1 MSPDTELTAIS
12 ELAAARNEDL
22 TIANGSLQG
31 EKRAAVTRLAVI
43 ALFAGSAELVPRLHG
58 HSMPLDS
65 PRIVAVLTYA
75 AFACWCLVAALRPG
89 VDPRRALVRPA
100 LFTILDFAFVSALG
114 GVEIAHG
121 DGINAELTA
130 AVSAI
135 LISFTVVRPRLW
147 HVALAVVCAAA
158 TFSALA
164 AVDGSLLIESI
175 VFVDAGFLGLGIIVA
190 LTNRAVR
197 TMFHELRHRDNL
209 TRFLPQQVAER
220 LLQKGPE
227 SLAPVQR
234 EVTVLFSDIRGFT
247 SLSEGLEPRQVLALL
262 DAYYGRMAQV
272 IKGHDGVVGKFI
284 GDGILAFWNVPD
296 RDPDHPIKAIR
307 AARDM
312 LRALDEYNEHRARE
326 GLAPLRI
333 GIGIHTGTVAAGMV
347 GGGGQSEYTVIG
359 DAVNVA
365 SRVEGLTKTLG
376 AEILVTEP
384 TRLSCGDRFPGRE
397 LAREEIRGRREAVL
411 LFTVDWDAAAGL
423 SRPEAIETG

>member
-1 MSPDTELTAIS
+1 MSPDTELTAIG
-12 ELAAARNEDL
+12 ELTAARNEDL

-43 ALFAGSAELVPRLHG
+43 GLFAVSSELVPRLHG
-58 HSMPLDS
+58 HAMALDV
-65 PRIVAVLTYA
+65 PRIGTMLAYATFAA
-75 AFACWCLVAALRPG
+75 AFLAAALRTNI
-89 VDPRRALVRPA
+89 DPRRAIVRPA
-100 LFTILDFAFVSALG
+100 LLTILDFTFVSALG
-114 GVEIAHG
+114 AVEIAHG
-121 DGINAELTA
+121 HGFNAELTA
-130 AVSAI
+130 AVGAI
-135 LISFTVVRPRLW
+135 LISFTVVRARLW
-147 HVALAVVCAAA
+147 HVALAVACAAGG
-158 TFSALA
+158 FSALA
-164 AVDGSLLIESI
+164 AIDERLSFEAIA
-175 VFVDAGFLGLGIIVA
+175 FVDAGFVGLGIIVA

-227 SLAPVQR
+227 ALAPVQR

-247 SLSEGLEPRQVLALL
+247 ALSEALEPREVLALL
-262 DAYYGRMAQV
+262 DAYYGRMTQV

-296 RDPDHPIKAIR
+296 RDPEHAIKAVR

-312 LRALDEYNEHRARE
+312 LRSLDEYNVDRVRD

-333 GIGIHTGTVAAGMV
+333 GIGIHTGRVAAGML

-365 SRVEGLTKTLG
+365 SRVEGLTKSLA

-384 TRLSCGDRFPGRE
+384 TRVACGDRFAGRE
-397 LAREEIRGRREAVL
+397 LAREEIRGRKEPVL
-411 LFTVDWDAAAGL
+411 LFCLEREL
-423 SRPEAIETG
+423 SSEHRT